1 MCTFFLGVYLQNSRG
16 RYVVTTIGC
25 RTNQYE
31 AEAFKHQLES
41 LGFLQANE
49 GEKADLCLIHTC
61 AVTEHA
67 EGSSRHA
74 IRSVINRHPG
84 SRVVVSGCL
93 AKKSAATLRAIEGV
107 TDVVQDA
114 DVETVVQTLFPQEPM
129 APFLITRFDDHTRAF
144 VKVQDGCN
152 HFCAYCTVP
161 YLRGRSRSRSLPAI
175 VEEVRALAR
184 GGYQEIVLTGVNL
197 GDYLDGDRGLAHL
210 VRAIDAIP
218 EVFRLRLSSINP
230 NEVDEAL
237 VEALVSGRATCPSLH
252 LVAQSGSTS
261 VLKRMGRL
269 YTKEQ
274 YLQTVQKIRFRCPDW
289 TFSTDIIVGFPGET
303 EEEFADTL
311 DLIQQARFAKVHMFP
326 YSARPKTKAA
336 RLPDH
341 VSIEVIKERKNKVQS
356 LSESVAKE
364 LRQSFVGR
372 TMVALTERGEEGEYR
387 FAQTLNGLPILL
399 PKACCMPNQLVH
411 VRLDSNESCALIG
424 SIIESTP

>member
-1 MCTFFLGVYLQNSRG
+1 LEKSQR
-16 RYVVTTIGC
+16 RYVVATIGC

-41 LGFLQANE
+41 LGFAPARE
-49 GEKADLCLIHTC
+49 EERADLCIIHTC

-74 IRSVINRHPG
+74 IRSLISRHPG
-84 SRVVVSGCL
+84 SRVVVTGCL
-93 AKKSAATLRAIEGV
+93 AKKSAGTLRSIEGV
-107 TDVVQDA
+107 TDVVHDG
-114 DVETVVQTLFPQEPM
+114 DVETVIQTLFPQEPI

-161 YLRGRSRSRSLPAI
+161 YLRGRSRSRPLPAI
-175 VEEVRALAR
+175 IEEVRGLAR

-197 GDYLDGDRGLAHL
+197 GDYVDGDLSLAHL
-210 VRAIDAIP
+210 VRSIDAIP
-218 EVFRLRLSSINP
+218 EVSRLRLSSINP

-237 VEALVSGRATCPSLH
+237 VEALASGRATCPSLH

-261 VLKRMGRL
+261 VLRRMGRL

-274 YLQTVQKIRFRCPDW
+274 YLQTVEKIRSRCPDW
-289 TFSTDIIVGFPGET
+289 TFTTDIIVGFPGET

-311 DLIQQARFAKVHMFP
+311 DLIQQVRFAKVHMFP
-326 YSARPKTKAA
+326 YSARPKTKAV
-336 RLPDH
+336 RLPDP
-341 VSIEVIKERKNKVQS
+341 VSVDVIKDRKSKVQS
-356 LSESVAKE
+356 LSESVAKD

-387 FAQTLNGLPILL
+387 FAQTLNGLPVLL
-399 PKACCMPNQLVH
+399 PKANCTPNQLLRVY
-411 VRLDSNESCALIG
+411 LDSNESCALIG
-424 SIIESTP
+424 SIIESCS